1 MSKYL
6 IIETNITSEPIL
18 AAALEQVGWEMNFAW
33 EHHPEGQPLVGYEGR
48 QRRETAEFIVR
59 RRQLGGA
66 SNDLGWK
73 RQPDGKF
80 KVVVSSFDMGKQ
92 RTMGI
97 VNEVRDAYAIG
108 EATQKAK
115 AQGYTVT
122 PVKNDQGK
130 VVQLTL
136 ARY

>member
-6 IIETNITSEPIL
+6 IIETTITDEAILL
-18 AAALEQVGWEMNFAW
+18 AALDQVGWEMNFEW
-33 EHHPEGQPLVGYEGR
+33 ERHEEARPLVGYQGQQR
-48 QRRETAEFIVR
+48 QETAEFIVR
-59 RRQLGGA
+59 RCQLGGA

-80 KVVVSSFDMGKQ
+80 QVIVSDFDSRKA
-92 RTMGI
+92 RTMRI
-97 VNEVRDAYAIG
+97 VDEVRDAYAIG
-108 EATQKAK
+108 EATQAAK

-122 PVKNDQGK
+122 PVKNENGK